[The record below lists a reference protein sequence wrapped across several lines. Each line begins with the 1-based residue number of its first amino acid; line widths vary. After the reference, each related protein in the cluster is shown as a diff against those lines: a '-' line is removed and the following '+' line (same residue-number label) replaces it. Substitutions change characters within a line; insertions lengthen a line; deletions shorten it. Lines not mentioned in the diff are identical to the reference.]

1 MHAFLSNFQRYDPSK
16 HPRVIGLTG
25 VLIKGN
31 KLGNVIEELKKL
43 EATFRGNIVTI
54 CDSEKLKNVML

>member
-1 MHAFLSNFQRYDPSK
+1 MHAFLSSFQRYDPSK

-31 KLGNVIEELKKL
+31 KLGQVVDELKKL
-43 EATFRGNIVTI
+43 EATYRGNIVTI
-54 CDSEKLKNVML
+54 CDMEELKNVMV